1 MNCQQ
6 FKLIR
11 SDYGNTRK
19 RTKYRQIDL
28 YDVFCAILYT
38 LKNSCIWRYLP
49 SDLPKWQTVYY
60 YLLA

>member
-1 MNCQQ
+1 M
-6 FKLIR
+6 R